1 MRTLILDKS
10 FVHMLNVD
18 ELFELSIF
26 FELVSTPILRKE
38 ILADL
43 EKKSTAER
51 NSLDVMKSLCAKMA
65 RL

>member
-10 FVHMLNVD
+10 FVEMLNVD

-38 ILADL
+38 ILADI
-43 EKKSTAER
+43 EKSQLLSATA
-51 NSLDVMKSLCAKMA
+51 SM
-65 RL
+65 